1 MPKKNITSSSDLKI
15 NISTDCEAV
24 DFDQRRIKNLIRQVA
39 EYFDLKKAQINIA
52 IVDDEQIIGIN
63 RRFLDKSSTTDV
75 ISFDISDDGGKEKF
89 FDIAVNAQM
98 AARQAK
104 SRGHNAE
111 AELALYVLHGL
122 LHHLGFDDITV
133 RQAAKMHRAEDDILQ
148 KFGFG
153 AVYDAEK
160 R

>member
-1 MPKKNITSSSDLKI
+1 MPKKNITSLSGIKI
-15 NISTDCEAV
+15 NICTNCEAV
-24 DFDQRRIKNLIRQVA
+24 DFDKRRIINLIRQAA
-39 EYFDLKKAQINIA
+39 EHFNLKKAQINIA
-52 IVDDEQIIGIN
+52 IVDDERIININ

-75 ISFDISDDGGKEKF
+75 ISFDVSDETDKEKF

-104 SRGHNAE
+104 TRGHDGQ

-133 RQAAKMHRAEDDILQ
+133 RQAAKMHRTEDDILK